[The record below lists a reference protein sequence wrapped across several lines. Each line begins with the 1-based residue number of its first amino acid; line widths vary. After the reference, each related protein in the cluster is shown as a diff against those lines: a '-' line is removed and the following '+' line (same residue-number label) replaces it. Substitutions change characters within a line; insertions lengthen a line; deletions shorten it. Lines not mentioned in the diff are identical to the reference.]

1 MVGTGQIVSLIF
13 LAAGVYIAIEY
24 GPDIIKWAQG
34 GIAKIKDQ
42 ASKSQDTSTPPS
54 QDSGSVPFTPPPEDM
69 SKGMMQVGK
78 EMDKNTPTTPQSKA
92 RISSDGVYTPLNQ
105 PPLDLSQAVP
115 QPKQSNKNN
124 QKQNKRG
131 RQDLTLS
138 GGTAPVKQAPKTK
151 AVTPTNFEDF
161 NKPKP
166 VTPTNWEDFNRPKPK
181 PTAPKP
187 IPLSTRFP
195 KGTRERGIIDSN
207 FGCHCAGTTCRLT
220 ATKCNGAP
228 ATIYNTVKSAN
239 AAAWDKGC
247 TALRAQFTKQFG
259 CKAQAGYAFGD
270 RGQLISLESMNVSIA

>member
-42 ASKSQDTSTPPS
+42 ASQDTSTPPS

-131 RQDLTLS
+131 RQDLKLS
-138 GGTAPVKQAPKTK
+138 GGTAPVKQAPK
-151 AVTPTNFEDF
+151 AVTPTNFEVF

-187 IPLSTRFP
+187 IPLKTRFP

-207 FGCHCAGTTCRLT
+207 FGCHCADTTCRLT

-239 AAAWDKGC
+239 AAAWPNDGDGRGAERIGGAKEL
-247 TALRAQFTKQFG
+247 AN
-259 CKAQAGYAFGD
+259 AGT
-270 RGQLISLESMNVSIA
+270 L